1 MNTFLFGNA
10 KSKSMI
16 VARIGIM
23 IAITVLTQFL
33 CGLTGIQLLIGSVVN
48 MFLILSA
55 LLVGIVGG
63 VTVGVITPFI
73 ALLIGINSNV
83 VLVPF
88 IAIGNALLVVAYA
101 LICKLLKL
109 YTQKSIYASIGIL
122 AVGVVVS
129 SAVKYLFMYFVCVK
143 LVFPLF
149 LADKLLEKLSQLW
162 GLIQL
167 LAALI
172 GGAVASSLVYPLKR
186 LRLVG
191 GYSQSQT
198 ENEN

>member
-23 IAITVLTQFL
+23 IAITVLAQFL
-33 CGLTGIQLLIGSVVN
+33 CGLTGIQLFIGSVVN